1 MRKYKQIKRK
11 EVIFSMDEWKVV
23 EGRAASVMMKTGEFI
38 RHIALTGHVTYYNM
52 EAVGDVMKALRIIG
66 ANINQIAKKANETH
80 NIYAEDIEKLRKE
93 NELLCH
99 TLNQFLS
106 ALPSIAA

>member
-1 MRKYKQIKRK
+1 MRKYKQVKRK
-11 EVIFSMDEWKVV
+11 EVIFSADEWKLI
-23 EGRAASVMMKTGEFI
+23 EDKAASVMMKTGEFI
-38 RHIALTGHVTYYNM
+38 RHIALTGYVTYYNM

-66 ANINQIAKKANETH
+66 TNINQIAKKANEI
-80 NIYAEDIEKLRKE
+80 NSVYANDIEKLRKE
-93 NELLCH
+93 NEQLCH